1 VNVAAAS
8 IPGQKLASDCD
19 ISQRAATAPRA
30 RMAGKADTGGV
41 QTPCV
46 DDTNY
51 ACSIETG
58 VVNKISKNY
67 DGLSFIN
74 YSLHP
79 ECIDFSI
86 EITI

>member
-41 QTPCV
+41 QTRAWMIQIMHVRLKQVLLIKFPRIMMDCLLL
-46 DDTNY
+46 TTH
-51 ACSIETG
+51 SIRSALTFQ
-58 VVNKISKNY
+58 SR
-67 DGLSFIN
+67 
-74 YSLHP
+74 
-79 ECIDFSI
+79 
-86 EITI
+86 